1 MTVGDDNSEASN
13 FEYLSVAYEKG
24 KRHGRLLAYLAGI
37 AFLLSIPAL
46 WLWPRSYTATATI
59 APTSGLS
66 SNELSLGGAMS
77 ALSALGGKSL
87 LGGNSVSPFDM
98 YIDILSSKQLA
109 RQLAEKDHFLQ
120 IIFGAQWDPHTN
132 NWRPHNSFPHFVKV
146 SVLGLFGFTVKE
158 HPDVDD
164 LSGFL
169 AGHLAVASKESETSP
184 LSAITT
190 LKFTYR
196 DPKLSVQMLN
206 TILSEAD
213 SLLRVSRRTDVR
225 ARIAYLGGVLPT
237 VTLAEQRQ
245 ALISLLSSQE
255 EEYTVIEADKRYAF
269 TLLDQ
274 PYASSAPT
282 SPFPPLIIAGF
293 LFFSVLVWIV
303 LVLALPETS
312 WILQTTS
319 GRRSKV
325 YTRGRAEDGM
335 ALRAP
340 SGAKSTP

>member
-1 MTVGDDNSEASN
+1 MTAGDDNSEASN

-66 SNELSLGGAMS
+66 SNKSALGGAMS

-87 LGGNSVSPFDM
+87 LGGNSVSPFEM
-98 YIDILSSKQLA
+98 YVDILSSKQLA
-109 RQLAEKDHFLQ
+109 RQLVEKDHFLQ
-120 IIFGAQWDPHTN
+120 IIFSAQWDPHAN
-132 NWRPHNSFPHFVKV
+132 NWRTLNSFQHRVKV
-146 SVLGLFGFTVKE
+146 SVLGLLGFTVKE

-164 LSGFL
+164 LAGFL
-169 AGHLAVASKESETSP
+169 ASHLAVASKESETSP

-190 LKFTYR
+190 LKFTYK
-196 DPKLSVQMLN
+196 DPKLAMQMLN

-269 TLLDQ
+269 TMLDQ
-274 PYASSAPT
+274 PYASSVPT
-282 SPFPPLIIAGF
+282 SPVPPLIIAGF
-293 LFFSVLVWIV
+293 LFFSVIVWIV

-312 WILQTTS
+312 WILQTAS
-319 GRRSKV
+319 GRRSKG
-325 YTRGRAEDGM
+325 YTRGRVEEGI
-335 ALRAP
+335 ALRAA
-340 SGAKSTP
+340 SGAKSAP

>member
-1 MTVGDDNSEASN
+1 MTAGDDNSEASN

-37 AFLLSIPAL
+37 AFLLSMPAL

-59 APTSGLS
+59 APTNGLS
-66 SNELSLGGAMS
+66 SNESSLGGAMS

-98 YIDILSSKQLA
+98 YVDILGSKQLA

-120 IIFGAQWDPHTN
+120 IIFAAQWDPRTN
-132 NWRPHNSFPHFVKV
+132 SWRPHNSIQHSVKV
-146 SVLGLFGFTVKE
+146 WVLGLFGFTVKE

-164 LSGFL
+164 LAGFL
-169 AGHLAVASKESETSP
+169 SGHLTLASKESETSP

-190 LKFTYR
+190 LRFTYR
-196 DPKLSVQMLN
+196 DPKLTVQMLN

-237 VTLAEQRQ
+237 VTLAEERQ
-245 ALISLLSSQE
+245 ALINLLSSQE

-269 TLLDQ
+269 ALLDQ
-274 PYASSAPT
+274 PYASSVPT
-282 SPFPPLIIAGF
+282 SPVPPLIIAGF
-293 LFFSVLVWIV
+293 LFASVLIWVV
-303 LVLALPETS
+303 LVLTLPETS
-312 WILQTTS
+312 WVLQIAS
-319 GRRSKV
+319 NRRSKV
-325 YTRGRAEDGM
+325 YTRSRAEDGI

>member
-1 MTVGDDNSEASN
+1 MTAGDDNSEASN

-66 SNELSLGGAMS
+66 SNESALGGAMS

-87 LGGNSVSPFDM
+87 LGGNSVSPFEM
-98 YIDILSSKQLA
+98 YVDILSSKQLA
-109 RQLAEKDHFLQ
+109 RQLVEKDHFLQ
-120 IIFGAQWDPHTN
+120 IIFSAQWDPHAN
-132 NWRPHNSFPHFVKV
+132 NWRTLNSFQHRVKV
-146 SVLGLFGFTVKE
+146 SVLGLLGFTVKE

-164 LSGFL
+164 LAGFL
-169 AGHLAVASKESETSP
+169 ASHLAVASKESETSP

-190 LKFTYR
+190 LKFTYK
-196 DPKLSVQMLN
+196 DPKLAMQMLN

-269 TLLDQ
+269 TMLDQ
-274 PYASSAPT
+274 PYASSVPT
-282 SPFPPLIIAGF
+282 SPVPPLIIAGF
-293 LFFSVLVWIV
+293 LFFSVIVWIV

-312 WILQTTS
+312 WILQTAS
-319 GRRSKV
+319 GRRSKG
-325 YTRGRAEDGM
+325 YTRGRVEEGI
-335 ALRAP
+335 ALRAA
-340 SGAKSTP
+340 SGAKSAP

>member
-1 MTVGDDNSEASN
+1 
-13 FEYLSVAYEKG
+13 
-24 KRHGRLLAYLAGI
+24 
-37 AFLLSIPAL
+37 
-46 WLWPRSYTATATI
+46 
-59 APTSGLS
+59 
-66 SNELSLGGAMS
+66 MS

-98 YIDILSSKQLA
+98 YVDILGSKQLA
-109 RQLAEKDHFLQ
+109 RQLVEKDHFLQ
-120 IIFGAQWDPHTN
+120 IIFSQQWDPHTN
-132 NWRPHNSFPHFVKV
+132 NWRIHNSFLHLVKV
-146 SVLGLFGFTVKE
+146 SMFGLFGFTVKP

-164 LSGFL
+164 LTAFL
-169 AGHLAVASKESETSP
+169 SSHLAVASKESETSP

-190 LKFTYR
+190 LRFTYK
-196 DPKLSVQMLN
+196 DPKLTVQMLN

-274 PYASSAPT
+274 PYASSTPT

-293 LFFSVLVWIV
+293 LFFSFLVWIV

-325 YTRGRAEDGM
+325 HHTRGRAEDGI

-340 SGAKSTP
+340 SGAKSAP